1 MALKITRV
9 QVWTAGMKDKPGG
22 LAGKLAALARA
33 GASLE
38 FIFARRAAEQPG
50 GGIVFLAPLKGA
62 TQIRA
67 AKAVGFESS
76 KRIHTVRVAGPDKP
90 GLAAK
95 LTQKV
100 AAAGLNLRGLSAM
113 AVNKRG
119 VMYLAVDS
127 AAAAAAAARALKKR
141 GR

>member
-1 MALKITRV
+1 MALQVTRV
-9 QVWTAGMKDKPGG
+9 QVWMASMQDKPGG
-22 LAGKLAALARA
+22 LAGKLVALARA

-38 FIFARRAAEQPG
+38 FVFARRAAGQPG
-50 GGIVFLAPLKGA
+50 GVVFLAPLKGA
-62 TQIRA
+62 AQIRT
-67 AKAVGFESS
+67 AKAVGFASS
-76 KRIHTVRVAGPDKP
+76 SRLHTVRVAGADKP

-113 AVNKRG
+113 ALNKRG
-119 VMYLAVDS
+119 VMYLAFDS
-127 AAAAAAAARALKKR
+127 AADAAAAVRALKKR